1 MVKWLRIVAA
11 ASFVPLFGGS
21 PLFRLSIEDGL
32 EQNIS
37 VSAARAVKLCPAERR
52 TIQAKPNNTNNVE
65 RVDFIAE

>member
-37 VSAARAVKLCPAERR
+37 VSAARAVKLCPA